1 MRSSIKLGRVGGV
14 PVGLNISVL
23 VIVAILV
30 IGLGFGSFPAL
41 YPGQPVVIYLLAAV
55 VTAVLFLLSLLAHEI
70 SHALMAKRHGIEV
83 SGITLWLLGGVAEL
97 RGEPRSPGADLKIA
111 GVGPLVSLAAG
122 VVCGAV
128 ALLLSGLGSPALLT
142 GMFAYLAG
150 INMLLAV
157 FNLIPAAPLDGGR
170 VLRAALWA
178 RWGDRTRAAVAAAR
192 AGRVFGYVLI
202 GLGLFQVV
210 FGMGFNGL
218 WLVLIG
224 LFVVNAASA
233 EEQQTRLSAG
243 LHGIRVGEVMSRQ
256 PVVADPDET
265 VSDLI
270 EEVVMRR
277 RLSTYPLVDERDDFV
292 GLVTLNRLRQVPPEQ
307 RATTRLRD
315 IACPAQEVPAARP
328 DEPLTDLLPRMSG
341 CSDGRAVVL
350 DADGRLV
357 GLLTP
362 TDISRTVQTVD
373 LRPTSLRGADLA
385 PPYSD
390 GFGDGRRDAA

>member
-1 MRSSIKLGRVGGV
+1 MRSSIRLGRIGGV

-30 IGLGFGSFPAL
+30 FGLGFGNFPLL
-41 YPGQPVVIYLLAAV
+41 YPGRSLAVYLLAAV
-55 VTAVLFLLSLLAHEI
+55 ATAALFLLSLLAHEI

-111 GVGPLVSLAAG
+111 GVGPLTSLVAGAAFG
-122 VVCGAV
+122 LV
-128 ALLLSGLGSPALLT
+128 AWLLSISGGPALLT

-150 INMLLAV
+150 INVLLAV

-178 RWGDRTRAAVAAAR
+178 RWGDRTRAAIAASR
-192 AGRVFGYVLI
+192 AGRAFGYVLI
-202 GLGLFQVV
+202 GLGLLQVL
-210 FGMGFNGL
+210 FGRGFNGL
-218 WLVLIG
+218 WLALIG

-243 LHGIRVGEVMSRQ
+243 LHGIRVGEVMSQR
-256 PVVADPDET
+256 PVVARPDET

-270 EEVVMRR
+270 DEVVLRR
-277 RLSTYPLVDERDDFV
+277 RLSTYPLVDDRDDFV
-292 GLVTLNRLRQVPPEQ
+292 GLVTLNRLRQVPPER
-307 RATTRLRD
+307 RAATRLRD
-315 IACPAQEVPAARP
+315 IACPARDVPAARP
-328 DEPLTDLLPRMSG
+328 DEPLTDLLPRMGG

-350 DADGRLV
+350 DREGHLV
-357 GLLTP
+357 GVLTP
-362 TDISRTVQTVD
+362 TDISRTMQTVD
-373 LRPTSLRGADLA
+373 LRPATLRGADLA
-385 PPYSD
+385 PPYPD
-390 GFGDGRRDAA
+390 GHGDGRRDEG